1 VSSGISQANDCIC
14 LRSFLSL
21 NDVELDVI
29 AFFQGFISVQL
40 NRRVMDEN
48 IWPVFTSDESVAL
61 GVVEPLDLT
70 FELSHRL
77 PPSLH
82 RDKYTAAEHGNWTL
96 GGRYFCMTAETW
108 QRLVASRQYLFKTWD
123 GKDRE
128 QGPENLDQG

>member
-1 VSSGISQANDCIC
+1 MSSGISQANHCIG

-21 NDVELDVI
+21 NNVEFDII

-61 GVVEPLDLT
+61 GIVEPLDLT

-82 RDKYTAAEHGNWTL
+82 REKYTAAE
-96 GGRYFCMTAETW
+96 
-108 QRLVASRQYLFKTWD
+108 
-123 GKDRE
+123 
-128 QGPENLDQG
+128 